1 MSNLKTEL
9 FQQNWARI
17 CEDQQRQDFLDSLYI
32 QYGRDK
38 ADHPMHN
45 LYTGLY
51 QQWLA
56 DGNSCDDA
64 VSSGD
69 VLGDLCPS
77 SVSV

>member
-1 MSNLKTEL
+1 
-9 FQQNWARI
+9 
-17 CEDQQRQDFLDSLYI
+17 
-32 QYGRDK
+32 
-38 ADHPMHN
+38 MHS